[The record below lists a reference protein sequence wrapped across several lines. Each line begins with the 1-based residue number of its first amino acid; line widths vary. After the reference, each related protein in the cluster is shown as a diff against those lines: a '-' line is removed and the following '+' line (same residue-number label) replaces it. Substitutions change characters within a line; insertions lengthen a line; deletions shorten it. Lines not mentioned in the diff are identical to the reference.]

1 MLEYG
6 DKIGEYTLAKFLGR
20 GQFGEVWLAEKEL
33 QFSTRK
39 VQHAL
44 KFLFNLGE
52 EVNLKSAEA
61 EIDTWIEASGHP
73 NVMSVLDML
82 VYRDHV
88 VIASEYADGGSLK
101 DWLKRSGGKAPS
113 HEKAL
118 EMMTGILSGIEHL
131 HSRNVVHRDLKPD
144 NILLQGNFPRITDFG
159 ISRIISAGSMS
170 TVAMGS
176 PFYMSPESFDGSKS
190 TQTDIWSAGVILY
203 EMLTGEH
210 PYRADTIYG
219 LVSSIRKDEP
229 KALSE
234 KIPLGMKRLI
244 GTALKKDMSLRFATA
259 EAMRISI
266 ETEMHN
272 LKVRLIR
279 KRDLLEINLDRQV
292 DDDTSVLREVDR
304 HRQTRKL
311 APTENAKETHETS
324 IKSTAGNYDDHPVSG
339 GVSSQDTLLQLEFS
353 QDTIMTNVRKMQ
365 VPLKSDPVVDVNS
378 EPPTGSDITYSNSGF
393 GTSQITPSNRPIM
406 IVAVVGSV
414 ILLAVVMGLVITI
427 GLTPTLLSR
436 GFGVNSNTASTNDLP
451 TGGAIVDQKPEEPP
465 GMVLIPG
472 GSFEM
477 GYNGG
482 KANER
487 PEHLVTVKQFYMD
500 IYEVTNEEYAEL
512 VNKGYK
518 APPHWRNNT
527 YLLGEEKFPVVGVDW
542 YDAVAYAESK
552 DKRLP
557 TEAEWEF
564 AARGEDGRLYPWG
577 KEWIESYANV
587 GGKGLVKVGTFPG
600 KSPFGISDM
609 IGNAWEW
616 TASDFLDYSNKDNNK
631 KSNWKTIRGGSFEAK
646 EIDGS
651 RRATFRTRWKPRGEV
666 TYMQTGFR
674 CVKDLEK

>member
-1 MLEYG
+1 MLECG
-6 DKIGEYTLAKFLGR
+6 DKIGEYTLARFLGR

-229 KALSE
+229 KALSD
-234 KIPLGMKRLI
+234 KIPLGMQRVI
-244 GTALKKDMSLRFATA
+244 ETALRKDMAQRFATA

-272 LKVRLIR
+272 LKVRLNK
-279 KRDLLEINLDRQV
+279 KRDLLLINLDTAA
-292 DDDTSVLREVDR
+292 DADPSMSGTEVDR
-304 HRQTRKL
+304 NRQAHKL
-311 APTENAKETHETS
+311 KPTENAKETHETN
-324 IKSTAGNYDDHPVSG
+324 IKSTAGNYEDGPVSG
-339 GVSSQDTLLQLEFS
+339 GVSSQDTLPQLEWS
-353 QDTIMTNVRKMQ
+353 QDTVTTHVHKMQ
-365 VPLKSDPVVDVNS
+365 VPLKSGPVADTKS
-378 EPPTGSDITYSNSGF
+378 ESHADSEVKYSNSGF
-393 GTSQITPSNRPIM
+393 GTSQITPSNRPLM
-406 IVAVVGSV
+406 IIAVVGSV
-414 ILLAVVMGLVITI
+414 LALGVA
-427 GLTPTLLSR
+427 
-436 GFGVNSNTASTNDLP
+436 FGVLVLIGFTPALLTRGSGADSNTALTKELP
-451 TGGAIVDQKPEEPP
+451 ANGTTVDQKTEVPK
-465 GMVLIPG
+465 GMVLVPG
-472 GSFEM
+472 GSFVM
-477 GYNGG
+477 GRNNGLPE
-482 KANER
+482 ER
-487 PEHLVTVKQFYMD
+487 PEHNVTVTPFYMD
-500 IYEVTNEEYAEL
+500 IYEVTNEDYAKF
-512 VNKGYK
+512 VMQGHK
-518 APPHWRNNT
+518 APPQWKNNKNGT
-527 YLLGEEKFPVVGVDW
+527 YRVGEERFPVVGVDW
-542 YDAVAYAESK
+542 NDAREYAKSIG
-552 DKRLP
+552 KRLP
-557 TEAEWEF
+557 TEQEWEF
-564 AARGEDGRLYPWG
+564 AARGTDRLLYPWG
-577 KEWIESYANV
+577 NEWNPKNANV
-587 GGKGLVKVGTFPG
+587 GTGHFVAVGTFTG
-600 KSPFGISDM
+600 KSPFGIYDM

-616 TASDFLDYSNKDNNK
+616 TSDDFAPYDNAKGGIQNE
-631 KSNWKTIRGGSFEAK
+631 KTIRGNSIEGTKKYSTATYRL
-646 EIDGS
+646 GRSATGQNYS
-651 RRATFRTRWKPRGEV
+651 R
-666 TYMQTGFR
+666 TGFR
-674 CVKDLEK
+674 CAMDAK